1 MSEGKVQQK
10 QQARRAEIV
19 VAAQKCF
26 AEKGLHGASVAD
38 IAREAGLSVGQLYRI
53 FASKEAII
61 EAIVSEIVNARVGEM
76 IDENH
81 NLARKAAV
89 LAGRIP
95 TSAATKSDNYLLMEI
110 NAEASRNPR
119 LREILMQADR
129 RLKEEGGR
137 LSQRYHPGLSD
148 ARRNAASEL
157 IAVLTEGAAY
167 RCELSASTPVDKA
180 DLEAL
185 YNMIF
190 DRLFDEQAYYG
201 TPGVPHRLVVSWPRL
216 GFWPVCSSVY
226 RRTGNAAAECA
237 GEFHTGSGQYPP
249 QKPTR
254 Q

>member
-53 FASKEAII
+53 FASK

-190 DRLFDEQAYYG
+190 DRLFDEQA
-201 TPGVPHRLVVSWPRL
+201 
-216 GFWPVCSSVY
+216 
-226 RRTGNAAAECA
+226 
-237 GEFHTGSGQYPP
+237 
-249 QKPTR
+249 
-254 Q
+254 

>member
-110 NAEASRNPR
+110 NAEASRNDPDAGR
-119 LREILMQADR
+119 SAVER
-129 RLKEEGGR
+129 GGR
-137 LSQRYHPGLSD
+137 SPVAAQPSRAQRCATQCRIRAHRRSD
-148 ARRNAASEL
+148 R
-157 IAVLTEGAAY
+157 G
-167 RCELSASTPVDKA
+167 
-180 DLEAL
+180 
-185 YNMIF
+185 
-190 DRLFDEQAYYG
+190 
-201 TPGVPHRLVVSWPRL
+201 
-216 GFWPVCSSVY
+216 
-226 RRTGNAAAECA
+226 
-237 GEFHTGSGQYPP
+237 GSLPL
-249 QKPTR
+249 
-254 Q
+254 

>member
-19 VAAQKCF
+19 GAAQKCF

-137 LSQRYHPGLSD
+137 LSQRCATQCRIRAHRRSD
-148 ARRNAASEL
+148 R
-157 IAVLTEGAAY
+157 G
-167 RCELSASTPVDKA
+167 
-180 DLEAL
+180 
-185 YNMIF
+185 
-190 DRLFDEQAYYG
+190 
-201 TPGVPHRLVVSWPRL
+201 
-216 GFWPVCSSVY
+216 
-226 RRTGNAAAECA
+226 
-237 GEFHTGSGQYPP
+237 GSLPL
-249 QKPTR
+249 
-254 Q
+254 

>member
-61 EAIVSEIVNARVGEM
+61 SEIVNARVGEM

-190 DRLFDEQAYYG
+190 DRLFDEQA
-201 TPGVPHRLVVSWPRL
+201 
-216 GFWPVCSSVY
+216 
-226 RRTGNAAAECA
+226 
-237 GEFHTGSGQYPP
+237 
-249 QKPTR
+249 
-254 Q
+254 

>member
-81 NLARKAAV
+81 NL
-89 LAGRIP
+89 
-95 TSAATKSDNYLLMEI
+95 

-190 DRLFDEQAYYG
+190 DRLFDEQA
-201 TPGVPHRLVVSWPRL
+201 
-216 GFWPVCSSVY
+216 
-226 RRTGNAAAECA
+226 
-237 GEFHTGSGQYPP
+237 
-249 QKPTR
+249 
-254 Q
+254 

>member
-19 VAAQKCF
+19 VAAQNVSLKR
-26 AEKGLHGASVAD
+26 A
-38 IAREAGLSVGQLYRI
+38 ARRFRRRYRPGSGPERRSAI
-53 FASKEAII
+53 SHFASKEAII

-157 IAVLTEGAAY
+157 IAVLTEGQLTA
-167 RCELSASTPVDKA
+167 
-180 DLEAL
+180 
-185 YNMIF
+185 
-190 DRLFDEQAYYG
+190 
-201 TPGVPHRLVVSWPRL
+201 VS
-216 GFWPVCSSVY
+216 
-226 RRTGNAAAECA
+226 
-237 GEFHTGSGQYPP
+237 
-249 QKPTR
+249 
-254 Q
+254 

>member
-119 LREILMQADR
+119 LREIMNQADR

-137 LSQRYHPGLSD
+137 LTRHYHPEMTAEQISV
-148 ARRNAASEL
+148 ACEF
-157 IAVLTEGAAY
+157 IAILTEGAAY
-167 RCELSASTPVDKA
+167 RCDLATAPTVDKA
-180 DLEAL
+180 AMESL
-185 YNMIF
+185 YRDVF
-190 DRLFDEQAYYG
+190 QLLFA
-201 TPGVPHRLVVSWPRL
+201 
-216 GFWPVCSSVY
+216 
-226 RRTGNAAAECA
+226 
-237 GEFHTGSGQYPP
+237 
-249 QKPTR
+249 QK
-254 Q
+254 